1 MDNAQTGVTAVRT
14 ENALEVRGLS
24 KLFFIPQEKSSTLKE
39 LAIQRFF
46 RRSAVEELWA
56 LRQVSFEVRRG
67 EAFGIIG
74 GNGSGKSTLLK
85 LIAGVMEPTEGSIVV
100 QGSIGSLL
108 ELGTGFHPE
117 FSGLENIYLN
127 GAVLGMKKSDID
139 RIVGDIVRFAEL
151 EQFIHTPL
159 KHYSSGMYVRL
170 AFSIAINLD
179 PDILV
184 IDEVLSVGDNY
195 FQAKS
200 FDRIRSFKERGKT
213 IVFVTH
219 NLEQVEML
227 CDRALWLDNGEVR
240 ALGPASE
247 VTTRYISRSSEHL
260 LAQSPMQF
268 DLRYSNW
275 TSQSRVGSGEA
286 LVDRVVLRNRRGEE
300 TRRFRA
306 DDTLTVEIH
315 YHAVKP
321 LESMDCYIGLST
333 EDNLPITLI
342 NALSQGADFRSVPR
356 RGKIVARFDPLLLS
370 EGRYC
375 LSFAINPKGEP
386 LMPYDSHMRLHHIT
400 VSGEGRQPP
409 PCLSARQVRTA
420 IQLPVT
426 FELKPAT
433 EDKS

>member
-1 MDNAQTGVTAVRT
+1 MDERLPEAT
-14 ENALEVRGLS
+14 ETHATNALEIKSVS
-24 KLFFIPQEKSSTLKE
+24 KRYFIPQERSSTLKD
-39 LAIQRFF
+39 LALRRFF
-46 RRSAVEELWA
+46 RRGRVEELWA
-56 LRQVSFEVRRG
+56 LRDVTVDVWRG
-67 EAFGIIG
+67 EALGIIG

-85 LIAGVMEPTEGSIVV
+85 LIAGIIEPTEGSIMVG
-100 QGSIGSLL
+100 GSVGSLL

-127 GAVLGMKKSDID
+127 GAVLGMKKSEID
-139 RIVGDIVRFAEL
+139 RIASDIVRFAEL

-170 AFSIAINLD
+170 AFSIAVNLD

-200 FDRIRSFKERGKT
+200 FERIRSFKERGKT

-227 CDRALWLDNGEVR
+227 CDRALWLDKGQVS
-240 ALGPASE
+240 ALGGASE
-247 VTTRYISRSSEHL
+247 VTTRYISRSSEHV
-260 LAQSPMQF
+260 LAQSPMRF

-275 TSQSRVGSGEA
+275 TSQSRVGSGDA
-286 LVDRVVLRNRRGEE
+286 LVDKVVFRNARGEE
-300 TRRFRA
+300 TRRFRT
-306 DDTLTVEIH
+306 DDTMIVEIY
-315 YHAVKP
+315 YHALKP

-342 NALSQGADFRSVPR
+342 HALGQGADFGTVPE

-375 LSFAINPKGEP
+375 ISLAINPEGEP
-386 LMPYDSHMRLHHIT
+386 LKPYDSHMRLYHVT
-400 VSGEGRQPP
+400 VASEGKQPF
-409 PCLSARQVRTA
+409 RTA

-426 FELKPAT
+426 FQIESAPGDERL
-433 EDKS
+433 